1 MLVNYETGV
10 YFWGDMRVVSL
21 RGLMRLPVIGAAIVC
36 IPAALA
42 ADCGPGTTGTY
53 PNCVIATPGTYAP
66 GGGISIPAAP
76 GTYIPTAGNTS
87 PSSALPCFSGSF
99 SYGGASACR
108 AGSYSGPGTVTGLLG
123 DTLANNGIFDPTKV
137 GASDST
143 TLVLTDVA
151 SRFAYGVDLTN
162 ITLLNVAIQGGVVHS
177 R

>member
-1 MLVNYETGV
+1 
-10 YFWGDMRVVSL
+10 
-21 RGLMRLPVIGAAIVC
+21 
-36 IPAALA
+36 
-42 ADCGPGTTGTY
+42 
-53 PNCVIATPGTYAP
+53 
-66 GGGISIPAAP
+66 
-76 GTYIPTAGNTS
+76 
-87 PSSALPCFSGSF
+87 
-99 SYGGASACR
+99 
-108 AGSYSGPGTVTGLLG
+108 VTGLLG